1 MNYLNFL
8 YASILF
14 FVLDFIWIYSNL
26 DFYLNLVL
34 KIQNEPFVIKIPTVI
49 IAYIFIMTTLYFCI
63 RFIELEVKNKDY
75 LKIFLYSALFGL
87 SVYGV
92 FSFTTCAMFK
102 NYSYYN
108 AILDSIW
115 AVVLYSTSSLLYFYL

>member
-8 YASILF
+8 YAGILF

-75 LKIFLYSALFGL
+75 LKI
-87 SVYGV
+87 
-92 FSFTTCAMFK
+92 
-102 NYSYYN
+102 
-108 AILDSIW
+108 DSGR
-115 AVVLYSTSSLLYFYL
+115 L